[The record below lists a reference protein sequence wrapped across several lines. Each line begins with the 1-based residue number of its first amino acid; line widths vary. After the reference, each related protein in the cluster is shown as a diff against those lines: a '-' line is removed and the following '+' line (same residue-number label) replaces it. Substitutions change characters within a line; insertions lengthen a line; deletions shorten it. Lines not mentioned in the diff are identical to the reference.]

1 MEITTKTIVAA
12 TVSVSATHVD
22 YEVKAEVAVNNRKDI
37 TASDNGRITNGSVN
51 RDGKTVATFSFYT
64 APSVNF
70 YVTDNTEQSTVLAI
84 VQEYCEIARQT
95 VETSVISI

>member
-1 MEITTKTIVAA
+1 M
-12 TVSVSATHVD
+12 
-22 YEVKAEVAVNNRKDI
+22 AVNNRKDI

-70 YVTDNTEQSTVLAI
+70 YVTDKAEQSTVLAI
-84 VQEYCEIARQT
+84 VQEYCETARQT
-95 VETSVISI
+95 VETSEIRI

>member
-12 TVSVSATHVD
+12 TVSVAATHD
-22 YEVKAEVAVNNRKDI
+22 YYDVKADVAVNNRKDI
-37 TASDNGRITNGSVN
+37 TAADNGRITNGSVN

-70 YVTDNTEQSTVLAI
+70 YITDNTEQSTVLAI
-84 VQEYCEIARQT
+84 VQEYCETARRT
-95 VETSVISI
+95 VETSEISI

>member
-1 MEITTKTIVAA
+1 MEITTKTLVAA
-12 TVSVSATHVD
+12 TVSVTATHD
-22 YEVKAEVAVNNRKDI
+22 KYEVKAEVAVNNRKDI

-70 YVTDNTEQSTVLAI
+70 YITDNAERSIVLSI
-84 VQEYCEIARQT
+84 VQEYCGMARQT

>member
-22 YEVKAEVAVNNRKDI
+22 YEVKAAAAVNHRKHT

-70 YVTDNTEQSTVLAI
+70 YITDNTEQSTVLAI
-84 VQEYCEIARQT
+84 VQEYCQAARQT
-95 VETSVISI
+95 VETSEISI